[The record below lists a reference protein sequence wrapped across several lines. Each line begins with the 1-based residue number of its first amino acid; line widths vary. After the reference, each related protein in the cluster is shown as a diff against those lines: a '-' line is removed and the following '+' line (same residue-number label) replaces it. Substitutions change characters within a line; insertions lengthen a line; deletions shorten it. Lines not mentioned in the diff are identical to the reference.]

1 MGERVREAANCAYRT
16 VMDKTAPPLLG
27 TARDW
32 AIDLAVATVIGLFF
46 GLVGPFGSFLNG
58 SPAVR
63 IAHWVLSTWS
73 AVLIF
78 GLVARLG
85 LAAAQ
90 RWRIPAVVTLGA
102 GLLIGA
108 VPLAVLVAL
117 IARSFWP
124 DLSGMTALDWYGQCL
139 IISTPSL
146 AAYVGVRWILTRD
159 QGQAAVSILEPVP
172 LVGGTL
178 DEVLCLR
185 MEDHY
190 VRIHSAVG
198 SRLVAGPFERVIAS
212 LGECEG
218 MRVHRSWWVAR
229 SAVVGVR
236 ADGRN
241 LKLELSNGLQA
252 PVSRASVARLRQV
265 GWLPSQPSRQN
276 AAMALR
282 CPPAGRS
289 AARVAG
295 LQNR

>member
-1 MGERVREAANCAYRT
+1 ME
-16 VMDKTAPPLLG
+16 KTAPPLLG

-63 IAHWVLSTWS
+63 IAHWVLSTWC

-85 LAAAQ
+85 LAAAE
-90 RWRIPAVVTLGA
+90 RWKIPAVVTLGA

-108 VPLAVLVAL
+108 APLALMVSL
-117 IARSFWP
+117 IARAFWP
-124 DLSGMTALDWYGQCL
+124 GLSGLTALDWYGQCL

-159 QGQAAVSILEPVP
+159 QGAATPVSTLEPSPSAVAS
-172 LVGGTL
+172 L
-178 DEVLCLR
+178 DDVLCLR

-198 SRLVAGPFERVIAS
+198 SRLVAGPFERVITS
-212 LGECEG
+212 LGQREG

-252 PVSRASVARLRQV
+252 PVSRASVAKLRQV
-265 GWLPSQPSRQN
+265 GWLPSES
-276 AAMALR
+276 
-282 CPPAGRS
+282 
-289 AARVAG
+289 
-295 LQNR
+295 

>member
-1 MGERVREAANCAYRT
+1 
-16 VMDKTAPPLLG
+16 MDKIAQPLLG

-58 SPAVR
+58 SAAVR
-63 IAHWVLSTWS
+63 IAHWVLSTWC

-85 LAAAQ
+85 LAAAE
-90 RWRIPAVVTLGA
+90 RWKIPAVVTLGA

-124 DLSGMTALDWYGQCL
+124 GLSGLTALDWYGQCL
-139 IISTPSL
+139 IISAPSL

-159 QGQAAVSILEPVP
+159 QGQTVASAPSGLESRPSTAT
-172 LVGGTL
+172 TL

-190 VRIHSAVG
+190 VRVHTLSG
-198 SRLVAGPFERVIAS
+198 SRLVEGPLERVVAS
-212 LGECEG
+212 LGEAEG
-218 MRVHRSWWVAR
+218 LRVHRSWWVSRA
-229 SAVVGVR
+229 AVAAVE
-236 ADGRN
+236 AEGRN
-241 LKLELSNGLQA
+241 LRLRLTNGLRA
-252 PVSRASVARLRQV
+252 PVSRASVAKLRQV
-265 GWLPSQPSRQN
+265 GWLASET
-276 AAMALR
+276 
-282 CPPAGRS
+282 
-289 AARVAG
+289 
-295 LQNR
+295 

>member
-1 MGERVREAANCAYRT
+1 MN
-16 VMDKTAPPLLG
+16 KTSPSLLG

-46 GLVGPFGSFLNG
+46 GLVGPFGSFING
-58 SPAVR
+58 SAAVR
-63 IAHWVLSTWS
+63 IAHWVLSSWC

-108 VPLAVLVAL
+108 APLAALVAL
-117 IARSFWP
+117 SARSFWP
-124 DLSGMTALDWYGQCL
+124 GLTGLSALDWYGQCL
-139 IISTPSL
+139 IISAPSL
-146 AAYVGVRWILTRD
+146 AAYVGVRWALTRN
-159 QGQAAVSILEPVP
+159 QGKAVAPTLSVLEPAP
-172 LVGGTL
+172 SAAATL

-212 LGECEG
+212 LGDREG
-218 MRVHRSWWVAR
+218 MRIHRSWWVAR

-252 PVSRASVARLRQV
+252 PVSRASVAKLRQV
-265 GWLPSQPSRQN
+265 GWLPSES
-276 AAMALR
+276 
-282 CPPAGRS
+282 
-289 AARVAG
+289 
-295 LQNR
+295 

>member
-1 MGERVREAANCAYRT
+1 
-16 VMDKTAPPLLG
+16 MDKTASPLLG

-63 IAHWVLSTWS
+63 IAHWVLSTWC

-85 LAAAQ
+85 LAAAE

-108 VPLAVLVAL
+108 APLALMVSL
-117 IARSFWP
+117 IARAFWP
-124 DLSGMTALDWYGQCL
+124 GLSGLTALDWYGQCL

-146 AAYVGVRWILTRD
+146 AAYVGVRWILNRD
-159 QGQAAVSILEPVP
+159 QNRTPALPPAILEPAP
-172 LVGGTL
+172 LAAATL
-178 DEVLCLR
+178 DAVLCLR

-190 VRIHSAVG
+190 VRVHTAHG

-212 LGECEG
+212 LGDREG

-252 PVSRASVARLRQV
+252 PVSRASVAKLRQV
-265 GWLPSQPSRQN
+265 GWLPAEP
-276 AAMALR
+276 
-282 CPPAGRS
+282 
-289 AARVAG
+289 
-295 LQNR
+295 

>member
-1 MGERVREAANCAYRT
+1 
-16 VMDKTAPPLLG
+16 MDKTVPPLMG

-58 SPAVR
+58 SAAVR
-63 IAHWVLSTWS
+63 IAHWVLSTWC

-85 LAAAQ
+85 LAAAA
-90 RWRIPAVVTLGA
+90 RWKIPAVVTLGA

-108 VPLAVLVAL
+108 ALLAVMVSL
-117 IARSFWP
+117 IARIFWP
-124 DLSGMTALDWYGQCL
+124 GLSGLSALDWYGQCL
-139 IISTPSL
+139 IISAPSL
-146 AAYVGVRWILTRD
+146 VAYVGVRWIVTRN
-159 QGQAAVSILEPVP
+159 QGQAAAPALPILESAPSSP
-172 LVGGTL
+172 ASL

-190 VRIHSAVG
+190 VRIYSAVG

-212 LGECEG
+212 LGDREG

-229 SAVVGVR
+229 SAVVSVR
-236 ADGRN
+236 AEGRN
-241 LKLELSNGLQA
+241 LKLELANGLQA

-265 GWLPSQPSRQN
+265 GWLPSES
-276 AAMALR
+276 
-282 CPPAGRS
+282 
-289 AARVAG
+289 
-295 LQNR
+295 

>member
-1 MGERVREAANCAYRT
+1 
-16 VMDKTAPPLLG
+16 MDKSAPPLLG
-27 TARDW
+27 TAREW

-46 GLVGPFGSFLNG
+46 GLVGPFGSFING
-58 SPAVR
+58 SAAAR
-63 IAHWVLSTWS
+63 IAHWVLSTWC

-108 VPLAVLVAL
+108 APLAALVAL
-117 IARSFWP
+117 SARSFWP
-124 DLSGMTALDWYGQCL
+124 NLSGLTALDWYGQCL
-139 IISTPSL
+139 IISAPSL

-159 QGQAAVSILEPVP
+159 QGKAGAATLSILEAAPSATV
-172 LVGGTL
+172 TL

-198 SRLVAGPFERVIAS
+198 SRLVAGPFERVIAG
-212 LGECEG
+212 LGDREG
-218 MRVHRSWWVAR
+218 MRVQRPSGAGFAR
-229 SAVVGVR
+229 VRGQASAGR
-236 ADGRN
+236 LAASRDLDSFAATRCRGLDGR
-241 LKLELSNGLQA
+241 LGQDVHDA
-252 PVSRASVARLRQV
+252 PKIFATERRNR
-265 GWLPSQPSRQN
+265 
-276 AAMALR
+276 AAMRALR
-282 CPPAGRS
+282 RQA
-289 AARVAG
+289 VAEGPG

>member
-1 MGERVREAANCAYRT
+1 
-16 VMDKTAPPLLG
+16 MDRTAPPLLG

-58 SPAVR
+58 SAAVR
-63 IAHWVLSTWS
+63 IAHWVLSTWC

-85 LAAAQ
+85 LAAAE
-90 RWRIPAVVTLGA
+90 RWRIPAVATLGA

-108 VPLAVLVAL
+108 APLAALVAL
-117 IARSFWP
+117 SARSFWP
-124 DLSGMTALDWYGQCL
+124 DLSGLSALDWYGQCL

-146 AAYVGVRWILTRD
+146 AAYVAVRWALTRD
-159 QGQAAVSILEPVP
+159 QRQTAPPVLSILEPAP
-172 LVGGTL
+172 SSAATL

-212 LGECEG
+212 LGQREG

-229 SAVVGVR
+229 SAVVGVK
-236 ADGRN
+236 ANGRN
-241 LKLELSNGLQA
+241 LKLELSNGLSA
-252 PVSRASVARLRQV
+252 PVSRASVAKLRQV
-265 GWLPSQPSRQN
+265 GWLPSDS
-276 AAMALR
+276 
-282 CPPAGRS
+282 
-289 AARVAG
+289 
-295 LQNR
+295 

>member
-1 MGERVREAANCAYRT
+1 
-16 VMDKTAPPLLG
+16 MDKTVPPLMG

-58 SPAVR
+58 SAAVR
-63 IAHWVLSTWS
+63 IAHWVLSTWC
-73 AVLIF
+73 AVAIF

-85 LAAAQ
+85 LAAAA
-90 RWRIPAVVTLGA
+90 RWQIPAVVTLGA

-108 VPLAVLVAL
+108 APLAVMVSL
-117 IARSFWP
+117 IARIFWP
-124 DLSGMTALDWYGQCL
+124 GLSGLSALDWYGQCL
-139 IISTPSL
+139 IISAPSL
-146 AAYVGVRWILTRD
+146 VAYVGVRWIVTRN
-159 QGQAAVSILEPVP
+159 QGQAAAPALPILESAPSSP
-172 LVGGTL
+172 TSL

-190 VRIHSAVG
+190 VRIYSAVG

-212 LGECEG
+212 LGDREG

-236 ADGRN
+236 AEGRN
-241 LKLELSNGLQA
+241 LKLDLSNGLQA

-265 GWLPSQPSRQN
+265 GWLPSES
-276 AAMALR
+276 
-282 CPPAGRS
+282 
-289 AARVAG
+289 
-295 LQNR
+295 

>member
-1 MGERVREAANCAYRT
+1 
-16 VMDKTAPPLLG
+16 MDKTAPPLLG

-63 IAHWVLSTWS
+63 IAHWVLSTWC

-78 GLVARLG
+78 GVVARLG
-85 LAAAQ
+85 LAAAE

-108 VPLAVLVAL
+108 APLALMVSL
-117 IARSFWP
+117 IARAFWP
-124 DLSGMTALDWYGQCL
+124 DLSGLTALDWYGQCL

-146 AAYVGVRWILTRD
+146 AAYVGVRWILTRNP
-159 QGQAAVSILEPVP
+159 GLAAPPALAILEPAP
-172 LVGGTL
+172 SAAATL
-178 DEVLCLR
+178 DAVICLR

-190 VRIHSAVG
+190 VRVHSAVG

-212 LGECEG
+212 LGEREG

-236 ADGRN
+236 TDGRN

-252 PVSRASVARLRQV
+252 PVSRTSVARLRQV
-265 GWLPSQPSRQN
+265 GWLPSDS
-276 AAMALR
+276 
-282 CPPAGRS
+282 
-289 AARVAG
+289 
-295 LQNR
+295 

>member
-1 MGERVREAANCAYRT
+1 MDRT
-16 VMDKTAPPLLG
+16 ASPLLG

-58 SPAVR
+58 SATGR
-63 IAHWVLSTWS
+63 IAHWVLSTWC

-85 LAAAQ
+85 LAAAE
-90 RWRIPAVVTLGA
+90 RWRIPAVATLGA

-108 VPLAVLVAL
+108 APLAALVAL
-117 IARSFWP
+117 SARSFWP
-124 DLSGMTALDWYGQCL
+124 DLSGLSALDWYGQCL
-139 IISTPSL
+139 IVSTPSL
-146 AAYVGVRWILTRD
+146 AAYVGVRWALTRD
-159 QGQAAVSILEPVP
+159 QRQTVPPVLSILEPAP
-172 LVGGTL
+172 SSAAPL

-212 LGECEG
+212 LGQREG

-229 SAVVGVR
+229 SAVVGVK

-241 LKLELSNGLQA
+241 LKLELLNGLSA
-252 PVSRASVARLRQV
+252 PVSRASVAKLRQV
-265 GWLPSQPSRQN
+265 GWLPSNS
-276 AAMALR
+276 
-282 CPPAGRS
+282 
-289 AARVAG
+289 
-295 LQNR
+295 

>member
-1 MGERVREAANCAYRT
+1 MH
-16 VMDKTAPPLLG
+16 KTAPPLLG
-27 TARDW
+27 TAREW

-46 GLVGPFGSFLNG
+46 GLVGPFGSFING
-58 SPAVR
+58 SAAVR
-63 IAHWVLSTWS
+63 IAHWVLSTWC

-78 GLVARLG
+78 GLVARLS

-90 RWRIPAVVTLGA
+90 RWKIPAVVTLGA

-108 VPLAVLVAL
+108 APLAVLVAL

-139 IISTPSL
+139 IISAPSL
-146 AAYVGVRWILTRD
+146 AAYVGVRWALTRN
-159 QGQAAVSILEPVP
+159 QGKAVLPERSMLEPAP
-172 LVGGTL
+172 SATGML

-198 SRLVAGPFERVIAS
+198 SRLVAGPFERVIAG
-212 LGECEG
+212 LGGQEG

-229 SAVVGVR
+229 SAVVGVMS
-236 ADGRN
+236 DGRN

-252 PVSRASVARLRQV
+252 PVSRASVAKLRQV
-265 GWLPSQPSRQN
+265 GWLPSES
-276 AAMALR
+276 
-282 CPPAGRS
+282 
-289 AARVAG
+289 
-295 LQNR
+295 

>member
-1 MGERVREAANCAYRT
+1 MNR
-16 VMDKTAPPLLG
+16 TAPPLLG

-58 SPAVR
+58 SAAVR
-63 IAHWVLSTWS
+63 IAHWVLSTWC

-85 LAAAQ
+85 LVAAE
-90 RWRIPAVVTLGA
+90 RWKIPAVVTLGA

-108 VPLAVLVAL
+108 APLALMVSL
-117 IARSFWP
+117 IARAFWP
-124 DLSGMTALDWYGQCL
+124 GLSGLTALDWYSQCL

-159 QGQAAVSILEPVP
+159 QGAATPVSTVEPSPSTMAP
-172 LVGGTL
+172 L
-178 DEVLCLR
+178 DDVLCLR

-212 LGECEG
+212 LGQREG

-241 LKLELSNGLQA
+241 LRLELSNGLQA
-252 PVSRASVARLRQV
+252 PVSRASVAKLRQF
-265 GWLPSQPSRQN
+265 GWLPSES
-276 AAMALR
+276 
-282 CPPAGRS
+282 
-289 AARVAG
+289 
-295 LQNR
+295 

>member
-1 MGERVREAANCAYRT
+1 
-16 VMDKTAPPLLG
+16 MDRTAPPLLG

-63 IAHWVLSTWS
+63 IAHWVLSTWC

-85 LAAAQ
+85 LAAAE
-90 RWRIPAVVTLGA
+90 RWKIPAVVTLGA

-108 VPLAVLVAL
+108 APLALMVSL
-117 IARSFWP
+117 IARAFWP
-124 DLSGMTALDWYGQCL
+124 GLSGLTALDWYGQCL

-159 QGQAAVSILEPVP
+159 QRAVPPALSILEPTP
-172 LVGGTL
+172 SEAASL

-212 LGECEG
+212 LGQREG

-236 ADGRN
+236 VDGRN
-241 LKLELSNGLQA
+241 LKLELSNGIQA
-252 PVSRASVARLRQV
+252 PVSRASVAKLRQV
-265 GWLPSQPSRQN
+265 GWLPSES
-276 AAMALR
+276 
-282 CPPAGRS
+282 
-289 AARVAG
+289 
-295 LQNR
+295 

>member
-1 MGERVREAANCAYRT
+1 
-16 VMDKTAPPLLG
+16 MDKTSPPLMG

-63 IAHWVLSTWS
+63 IAHWMLSTWC

-85 LAAAQ
+85 LAAAE

-102 GLLIGA
+102 GLLVGA
-108 VPLAVLVAL
+108 APLALMVSL
-117 IARSFWP
+117 IARAFWP
-124 DLSGMTALDWYGQCL
+124 GLSGLTALDWYGQCL

-146 AAYVGVRWILTRD
+146 AAYVGVRWMLTRN
-159 QGQAAVSILEPVP
+159 QGAAPPALSILEPAP
-172 LVGGTL
+172 LGATNL
-178 DEVLCLR
+178 DEVICLR

-198 SRLVAGPFERVIAS
+198 SRLVAGPFERVIAG
-212 LGECEG
+212 LGGQEG

-252 PVSRASVARLRQV
+252 PVSRASVAKLRHV
-265 GWLPSQPSRQN
+265 GWLPSGS
-276 AAMALR
+276 
-282 CPPAGRS
+282 
-289 AARVAG
+289 
-295 LQNR
+295 